1 MNVIKS
7 ILVVS
12 LIFISCSKNSMENQ
26 IQENVLSVE
35 ELIEQF
41 PWHYSKYYEHDLYIN
56 STNGGNISVSIQN
69 RVINESE
76 LGQEKEVFQNARL
89 LDYRG
94 KLVGSY
100 NTGTSITI
108 TASANQGFNFVGWT
122 GLKCYKYCATPF
134 ASDKSSI
141 TLILDSRLLLTA
153 NFDKIL

>member
-1 MNVIKS
+1 
-7 ILVVS
+7 
-12 LIFISCSKNSMENQ
+12 MENQ

-41 PWHYSKYYEHDLYIN
+41 PNHYSKYYKHDLYVN
-56 STNGGNISVSIQN
+56 SINGGNITVSIQN

-76 LGQEKEVFQNARL
+76 LGQANQVYQWDRL